1 MIPNQS
7 LCAGMVF
14 GKFEE
19 KQLNRSKLRPFCIAT
34 DNKFLARAKIGDQV
48 VTGRKF
54 DTIKECNAYHDKMM
68 GRK

>member
-1 MIPNQS
+1 MQFTQRERDKLGIP
-7 LCAGMVF
+7 
-14 GKFEE
+14 
-19 KQLNRSKLRPFCIAT
+19 KLRPFCIAT

-68 GRK
+68 ERK